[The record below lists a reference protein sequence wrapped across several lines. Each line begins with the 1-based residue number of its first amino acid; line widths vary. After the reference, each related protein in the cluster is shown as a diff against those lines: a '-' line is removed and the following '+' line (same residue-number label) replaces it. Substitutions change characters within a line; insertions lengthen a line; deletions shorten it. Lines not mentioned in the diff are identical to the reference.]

1 MCSHLV
7 DDEEKMGQ
15 PREGKQHIYYAL
27 VDKVKDKASKVELTS
42 MMKQDGQTLQ
52 LNI

>member
-1 MCSHLV
+1 MFSHLV

-15 PREGKQHIYYAL
+15 QREGKQHIYYAL
-27 VDKVKDKASKVELTS
+27 VDKVKDEASKEEATS
-42 MMKQDGQTLQ
+42 TMKQDGQTLQ